1 MLELLRS
8 LVKHIHLEPPIINEI
23 FIGNIPKIC
32 QFYPL
37 ATSSDTRYCG
47 KICIRNYHTFREF
60 LRQSSNILELIK
72 QETKVEVLP
81 ATVGIPYP
89 HSWINLQHGRNLC
102 GHLGLEQKLQPL
114 IDYGRRFQRE
124 TVEPIYDYLTEV
136 WQRPIFTYGTLRGLL
151 HLETFSIHHNCRTS
165 SACICP

>member
-1 MLELLRS
+1 MEVNGQ
-8 LVKHIHLEPPIINEI
+8 LVLMRKEDGFLNAIQIIT
-23 FIGNIPKIC
+23 
-32 QFYPL
+32 L
-37 ATSSDTRYCG
+37 AKKNDSERKY
-47 KICIRNYHTFREF
+47 
-60 LRQSSNILELIK
+60 ILELIK